1 MTQSLAPSVVPKR
14 RRSTRTRRARVAL
27 SDPSLSAEEI
37 RAALQRMVAS
47 ADFPATERNRRFL
60 VYVTEK
66 TLAGKHEDVT
76 GYNVATEVFGRPA
89 DFNPTTDPIVRI
101 EAAKLRRDLETY
113 YLKSGASGSV
123 KISLP
128 RGGYIPLFERGNAE
142 APSGRPVVLDP
153 RGITIDV
160 LHGSQCRLALIRPTL
175 RVRVVDRLTRQTG
188 LAVFAGPARN
198 GDGGLLDSDVA
209 RELGRR
215 NGTRF
220 ILSGDVQGEGE
231 TLLLTARLHD
241 GATGRLLWSEDFAG
255 TPNELEEALTRR
267 VVERQQALAEMMVA
281 DSVSPDFPA

>member
-1 MTQSLAPSVVPKR
+1 
-14 RRSTRTRRARVAL
+14 L

-153 RGITIDV
+153 CGITIDV

>member
-1 MTQSLAPSVVPKR
+1 MTQTLAPSGVPKR
-14 RRSTRTRRARVAL
+14 RRSARTRRARVAL

-113 YLKSGASGSV
+113 YLKSGACGSV

-153 RGITIDV
+153 CGITIDV

-267 VVERQQALAEMMVA
+267 VVERQQAMAEMMVA